1 MKIHHVALWTR
12 DIEAAA
18 RFWADYF
25 GARIGERYES
35 PRRPGFVSRFLRL
48 EGGAAIELMTGPWL
62 AVAEPELEREGWA
75 HIAVT
80 VGSRAM
86 VRSLAERLQAAGL
99 LVSGPRLTGDGFYE
113 AVARTPDGALV
124 EITASD

>member
-1 MKIHHVALWTR
+1 MRIHHIALWTR
-12 DIEAAA
+12 DLDAAA

-35 PRRPGFVSRFLRL
+35 GRRPGFTSRFVHL
-48 EGGAAIELMTGPWL
+48 EGGAAIELMTGPW
-62 AVAEPELEREGWA
+62 VAAAGPELEQEGWA

-80 VGSRAM
+80 VGPPEA
-86 VRSLAERLQAAGL
+86 VRTLAGRLQAAGL
-99 LVSGPRLTGDGFYE
+99 LVSVPRLTGDGFYE

-124 EITASD
+124 EITAIG

>member
-1 MKIHHVALWTR
+1 VRIQHVALWTR

-25 GARIGERYES
+25 GARVGDRYES
-35 PRRPGFVSRFLRL
+35 ARRPGFVSRFVGL

-62 AVAEPELEREGWA
+62 AAAEPEHEREGWA
-75 HIAVT
+75 HIAIT
-80 VGSRAM
+80 VGSREM

-99 LVSGPRLTGDGFYE
+99 LVSAPRLTGDGFFE

>member
-1 MKIHHVALWTR
+1 MRIQHVALWTR

-18 RFWADYF
+18 RFWADHF
-25 GARIGERYES
+25 GARVGDRYES
-35 PRRPGFVSRFLRL
+35 ARRPGFVSRFVRL

-62 AVAEPELEREGWA
+62 AAAEPELEREGWA

-80 VGSRAM
+80 VGSREM

-99 LVSGPRLTGDGFYE
+99 LVSAPRLTGDGFFE